1 MEITRQRL
9 EQIIQ
14 EELENSIE
22 ELEEQSSEE
31 AAKRKADKFR
41 AKLQAMKAAGARPD
55 KMKRKADKMQSL
67 KDIDKA
73 MDSGMSDEELLKM
86 VKARKA
92 GKASVAPAAPADAE
106 KAARRKA
113 FQDMVDQKKKAT
125 ADKKAAEKA
134 ARVKAFK
141 AKMDIQR
148 QIARGAN
155 FDTNTGK
162 PITKKGRQMAAAATD
177 KEES

>member
-14 EELENSIE
+14 E

-41 AKLQAMKAAGARPD
+41 AKLQAMKAAGASPD

-86 VKARKA
+86 VKAL
-92 GKASVAPAAPADAE
+92 P
-106 KAARRKA
+106 
-113 FQDMVDQKKKAT
+113 KKKR
-125 ADKKAAEKA
+125 KNLNN
-134 ARVKAFK
+134 FK
-141 AKMDIQR
+141 R
-148 QIARGAN
+148 L
-155 FDTNTGK
+155 
-162 PITKKGRQMAAAATD
+162 
-177 KEES
+177 